1 MGELLLRGEEE
12 DLAPPVVERRT
23 RRSCTH
29 RGRLLGEEEEADLD
43 GERPTVGWRTR
54 RTCTERCRLLGEEEE
69 ADLAW
74 RKAGCSV
81 KKKKQILH
89 GERPAVGRRT
99 RRTCTE
105 RGRPLGREVVGT
117 GWAAVGWRRR
127 PCTEKKQTENSRDFG
142 PKWWSGKEE
151 ERWEKNERCGITTC
165 HVREYFLLSS

>member
-12 DLAPPVVERRT
+12 DLAPPIVERRT
-23 RRSCTH
+23 RRSCTD
-29 RGRLLGEEEEADLD
+29 RGWLLGEEEEANLD

-54 RTCTERCRLLGEEEE
+54 RTCTERGRLLDEEEE

-81 KKKKQILH
+81 KKKKQILR
-89 GERPAVGRRT
+89 GE
-99 RRTCTE
+99 RTCTE

-127 PCTEKKQTENSRDFG
+127 PCTEKKQTENYRDFA
-142 PKWWSGKEE
+142 PKSWSGKEE
-151 ERWEKNERCGITTC
+151 ERWQKIERCGITTW
-165 HVREYFLLSS
+165 HV